1 MLQLTMVMSV
11 SQIVNYNYAG
21 THRKIQHGVFTIILF
36 LLHSIVYAILTCHL
50 FTEELST
57 GQGYRQRQLTRVSS
71 SH

>member
-1 MLQLTMVMSV
+1 MLQLTMEMSV

-21 THRKIQHGVFTIILF
+21 THKIQHGVFTIF

-57 GQGYRQRQLTRVSS
+57 GQGYRQRQLTR